1 MTQYIYISILIFSIA
16 IIIYDIIYIFYLF
29 SNSRYTSSSLI
40 SRYNTEDK
48 LKTISWQNFEKL
60 SMELFA
66 RDGWSVRG
74 NEKAGADGGVD
85 IWMSRKNLLFNTKA
99 IVQCKRYTKV
109 YVGIKVV
116 REMYGLMYAY
126 GVDRVYIVTTSRYT
140 KECYKFI
147 KGKNITLIDGK
158 ELLKLINSK
167 K

>member
-1 MTQYIYISILIFSIA
+1 
-16 IIIYDIIYIFYLF
+16 
-29 SNSRYTSSSLI
+29 
-40 SRYNTEDK
+40 
-48 LKTISWQNFEKL
+48 
-60 SMELFA
+60 MELFA
-66 RDGWSVRG
+66 RDGWSVKG

-126 GVDRVYIVTTSRYT
+126 GVDRVYIVTTSSYT